1 MIHFIPPTD
10 TPTRLTPKDSTPT
23 LPHAPPFQKGDKT
36 NLVFRN
42 TIYFITQIT
51 VRFPT

>member
-1 MIHFIPPTD
+1 MIHFISPTD

-36 NLVFRN
+36 NLVTESGRSFKQN
-42 TIYFITQIT
+42 IYL
-51 VRFPT
+51 